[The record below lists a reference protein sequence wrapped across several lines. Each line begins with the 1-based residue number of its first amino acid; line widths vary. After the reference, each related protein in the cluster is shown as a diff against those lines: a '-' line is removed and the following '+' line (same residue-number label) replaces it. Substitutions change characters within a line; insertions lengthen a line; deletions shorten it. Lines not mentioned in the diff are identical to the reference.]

1 MGRSVL
7 VTGAAGYIGSHMCHV
22 LAHAGHEP
30 VGLDDLSTG
39 FREAIMPDM
48 AFYEACAGDQARV
61 QGIIETHGIRDVIHF
76 AGRIINSESIINP
89 ALYYTQN
96 TFETL
101 KFMEACGQAGVER
114 VLYSSSAGVYGDH
127 GAEALRESIEDL
139 RPLTP
144 YGASKLFAERI
155 IADLANTYTYRY
167 VNLRYFN
174 VAGAGLAF
182 GIGQRAHVS
191 THIIKVLCEALT
203 GQRDQV
209 DIFGTDYPTPD
220 GSCVRDYAHVLDLAE
235 AHLAAL
241 DFLTRGGKSGAMNC
255 GYGHG
260 FSVREVIA
268 AAFEVAGRQVRVVES
283 PRRPGDP
290 AVLVA
295 SNDLICAQ
303 TQWRPR
309 RDDLKAMIESALLWE
324 ERMRDPHQLA
334 SSLSAKSASG

>member
-1 MGRSVL
+1 MGRPVL

-22 LAHAGHEP
+22 LAQAGHEP

-39 FREAIMPDM
+39 FRESLMPGM
-48 AFYEACAGDQARV
+48 AFYEARV
-61 QGIIETHGIRDVIHF
+61 SDAAKVRAVIETHGIRDVIHF

-101 KFMEACGQAGVER
+101 CLAEMCGHAGVER
-114 VLYSSSAGVYGDH
+114 LLYSSSAGVYGDH
-127 GAEALRESIEDL
+127 GVQPLKESIADL

-144 YGASKLFAERI
+144 YGASKLFAERV
-155 IADLANTYTYRY
+155 IADLANVYNYRF
-167 VNLRYFN
+167 VSLRYFN

-182 GIGQRAHVS
+182 DIGQRARVT
-191 THIIKVLCEALT
+191 THIIKVLCEALS
-203 GQRDQV
+203 GRRGQV

-220 GSCVRDYAHVLDLAE
+220 GTCIRDYVHVLDLAD
-235 AHLAAL
+235 AHLAAVDYL
-241 DFLTRGGKSGAMNC
+241 NSGGKSGAMNC
-255 GYGHG
+255 GYGRG

-268 AAFEVAGRQVRVVES
+268 AGFEVAGRQVPVVEM

-295 SNDLICAQ
+295 CNDLIFAQ

-309 RDDLKAMIESALLWE
+309 RDDLKAMIESALIWE
-324 ERMRDPHQLA
+324 ERMQGLNHTTMPHHT
-334 SSLSAKSASG
+334 KSASG